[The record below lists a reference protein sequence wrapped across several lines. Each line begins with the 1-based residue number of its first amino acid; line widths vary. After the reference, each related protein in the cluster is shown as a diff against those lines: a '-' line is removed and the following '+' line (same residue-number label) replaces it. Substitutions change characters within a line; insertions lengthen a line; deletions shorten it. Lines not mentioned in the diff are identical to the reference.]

1 MEEKV
6 VQSTQVRDMDRV
18 LSTKSL
24 VVQGMAWLCPAC
36 ILGYQGFINEA
47 SGGAFPLAVLIAGI
61 VMIIAA
67 QAYAK
72 MGSKYIQGGSVYTYV
87 GGTFGPRLGF
97 MSGWLMVLDYFLMPM
112 MCYLTSGLFLHV
124 IFPSISANVF
134 TVLIILA
141 VFIINYVGIKFATII
156 NVFSVGIPIIMLII
170 TVIFIIKF
178 IVTDVPTST
187 GTFFSVQALRGSG
200 SLNSA
205 GTLQSAAVLAEL
217 FIGFDIATTLAGET
231 IEPKKTVPRAVNI
244 IVIYT
249 VVSFFVTAYLMNC
262 GWVYKPGIYNDPNTA
277 ITEYFTYLGL
287 NFINYVF
294 VPINTLSCIGCCI
307 AGNISSS
314 RILYNMARD
323 GFLPK
328 KTFGFIHPK
337 FKTPGFNIALA
348 AVAGLAALLFQGQVM
363 DAANVCS
370 FGGLLGMVLV
380 NASVI
385 GAFWYKDKCRGV
397 SGFIK
402 YILIPIIGG
411 GATLFLW
418 WQLSVA
424 AKIVGFSWLAVG
436 AVLLGIKTKGFKEMP
451 PEMKFE

>member
-1 MEEKV
+1 
-6 VQSTQVRDMDRV
+6 
-18 LSTKSL
+18 
-24 VVQGMAWLCPAC
+24 
-36 ILGYQGFINEA
+36 
-47 SGGAFPLAVLIAGI
+47 
-61 VMIIAA
+61 
-67 QAYAK
+67 
-72 MGSKYIQGGSVYTYV
+72 
-87 GGTFGPRLGF
+87 
-97 MSGWLMVLDYFLMPM
+97 
-112 MCYLTSGLFLHV
+112 
-124 IFPSISANVF
+124 
-134 TVLIILA
+134 
-141 VFIINYVGIKFATII
+141 
-156 NVFSVGIPIIMLII
+156 
-170 TVIFIIKF
+170 
-178 IVTDVPTST
+178 
-187 GTFFSVQALRGSG
+187 
-200 SLNSA
+200 
-205 GTLQSAAVLAEL
+205 
-217 FIGFDIATTLAGET
+217 
-231 IEPKKTVPRAVNI
+231 
-244 IVIYT
+244 
-249 VVSFFVTAYLMNC
+249 
-262 GWVYKPGIYNDPNTA
+262 
-277 ITEYFTYLGL
+277 
-287 NFINYVF
+287 
-294 VPINTLSCIGCCI
+294 
-307 AGNISSS
+307 
-314 RILYNMARD
+314 MARD